1 MNTRTNQL
9 DLEDR
14 IDLYVRGT
22 LNQKQI
28 DDLWVDVIQFNYLDY
43 MKTAATVRKLSV
55 GKHVVPIPI
64 RPSNRMRLVTT
75 AAAAA
80 VIIGIGTSLYF
91 LTSSTGSS
99 EFLPLDHIEFN
110 LLRSGTVPAES
121 FESRLRD
128 ITVMAVDGLESSAEE
143 ALIDLLTTDLNVS
156 QDAEVRLNLAALAY
170 NRGDYAPALA
180 RFDEIRN
187 LVGVDPL
194 LIERTEWYT
203 ANALIHSGRQVEAQ
217 IHLTNVIEMNGAF
230 RRAAQS
236 ALDQLRR

>member
-1 MNTRTNQL
+1 MNTQTNHL

-43 MKTAATVRKLSV
+43 MKTAATIRKLSV
-55 GKHVVPIPI
+55 GRHVIPIPMHS
-64 RPSNRMRLVTT
+64 PSRLRLVAT

-80 VIIGIGTSLYF
+80 VIIGVGTSLYF
-91 LTSSTGSS
+91 ISSPVGTSQ
-99 EFLPLDHIEFN
+99 FVPLEQIEFN
-110 LLRSGTVPAES
+110 LLRSGTVPTET
-121 FESRLRD
+121 FETQLRD
-128 ITVMAVDGLESSAEE
+128 ITILAVEGQTGMAEQ
-143 ALIDLLTTDLNVS
+143 ALNALLATDLNVS
-156 QDAEVRLNLAALAY
+156 QEAEVRLNLAALSY
-170 NRGDYAPALA
+170 NRGEFAPALV
-180 RFDEIRN
+180 RFDEIRGMT
-187 LVGVDPL
+187 GVDP
-194 LIERTEWYT
+194 IIMERTEWYT

-217 IHLTNVIEMNGAF
+217 VHLRTVIDMNGAF